1 MTNTLAT
8 VPAAPLAALG
18 DAAEAARAFAVNA
31 HAANTQRAY
40 RSAWAA
46 FVTWCE
52 GHGLAPLPATAGT
65 VALYL
70 SDRARHEGEG
80 AKVATLSQGLIA
92 IAEAHRLKGFPVPSP
107 KNSAELR
114 KVWQGIRRAR
124 RVAPRRKDAAVPDVL
139 RAMLATMPGGLIG
152 QRDRALL
159 LLGFAGAFRRS
170 ELVALE
176 VSDLTFDAEGLTVR
190 VRASKTDQEGAGA
203 VVGIRRSAN
212 PAMCPVAAVRAWLDV
227 AGITDGAVLR
237 SVSQRGQV
245 GGRLPDRDVAR
256 RVQLAAKR
264 AGLDAS
270 RFGAHSLRAGLATAA
285 AKRGAST
292 GDIMRQGRWKS
303 AQMVEATYV
312 RPATVYDNDAAGVL

>member
-1 MTNTLAT
+1 MTDALAT
-8 VPAAPLAALG
+8 VSAAPLAALSELAEVARG
-18 DAAEAARAFAVNA
+18 FALDARSSG
-31 HAANTQRAY
+31 TLRAY
-40 RSAWAA
+40 RSQWAA
-46 FVTWCE
+46 FSSWCE
-52 GHGLAPLPATAGT
+52 ARGLAPLPGAPST

-70 SDRARHEGEG
+70 SDRAADG
-80 AKVATLSQGLIA
+80 AKVSTLGQALAA
-92 IAEAHRLKGFPVPSP
+92 IAEAHRVAGEAAPSP
-107 KNSAELR
+107 KSSPELR
-114 KVWQGIRRAR
+114 EVWKGIRRRLRIAPAR
-124 RVAPRRKDAAVPDVL
+124 KVAAVPDVL
-139 RAMLATMPGGLIG
+139 RAMLATLPAGLIG
-152 QRDRALL
+152 ARDRALL

-170 ELVALE
+170 ELVALD
-176 VSDLTFDAEGLTVR
+176 VADLAFDAEGMTVR

-203 VVGIRRSAN
+203 LVGIRRA
-212 PAMCPVAAVRAWLDV
+212 ADAALCPVAAVRAWLDA
-227 AGITDGAVLR
+227 AGIVEGALLR
-237 SVSQRGQV
+237 SVSQRGEV

-312 RPATVYDNDAAGVL
+312 RPATVYDNAAAGVL